1 MRFHGGRH
9 ECYCQSP
16 PYYQEVDD
24 LLRHAVA
31 QLDAGRPVGP
41 LIKNAQFWRAAGP
54 RNGYD
59 VDAVDWFLYQIRL
72 LPDHS
77 ELTGIG
83 TDPWHDLEV
92 TQLTRSEVSGPA
104 EHPTGRAWLAPE
116 KQFAEKC
123 ADAWRDFGQA
133 PGTHLRWGRAALRI
147 YELRTPEA
155 QTIASLRDD
164 FLFRAV
170 GTGGRSRASTGGRSF
185 TLTKI
190 RPGRSSLPG
199 VAEIVARSERDFDGH
214 FAKNPPNWRCPFIP
228 EGAGRCQA
236 GFRPAVSRPQ
246 GVCRAC

>member
-1 MRFHGGRH
+1 MRFHGGRD

-155 QTIASLRDD
+155 QTIASLARR
-164 FLFRAV
+164 LP
-170 GTGGRSRASTGGRSF
+170 
-185 TLTKI
+185 I
-190 RPGRSSLPG
+190 PGRRHWREIPG
-199 VAEIVARSERDFDGH
+199 QH
-214 FAKNPPNWRCPFIP
+214 WREELHSYKDSPGTLIT
-228 EGAGRCQA
+228 AGRC
-236 GFRPAVSRPQ
+236 RDRRPQ
-246 GVCRAC
+246 RTGLRWALREEPAQLESSEGSQAFGPGASR